1 MDHRAPQA
9 LLSNAAVALMCGAAI
24 LTLTMGI
31 RQTFGLFL
39 TPMSGDL
46 GISREAFAFA
56 IAMQN
61 LLWGVLQP
69 FAGMFAD
76 RYGVLRVLFFGAAAY
91 ALGLVAM
98 AAGTGLVGLNLGG
111 GLLVGLALSC
121 TSFAVVLGA
130 VGRAVPAERRSAA
143 LGIASAGGSFGQFV
157 MAPIGLSL
165 ISANGWSTALL
176 ILAGFALLMAPLA
189 VVLAR
194 ATRASSEYTAGQ
206 SHERDEPAASPGP
219 LGALGALGEAGR
231 HHGYWYLTIGFG
243 VCGFQVVFI
252 GVHLPAYLADL
263 GMSPGVGATA
273 LALIGFFNIIG
284 SWGCGVL
291 GGLHS
296 KKRLLAGLYLL
307 RAMTIAVFLAAPKT
321 ETAVLVFAASMGLLW
336 LGTVP
341 LTSGLVGQIFGM
353 RHLGMLFGLVFLSHQ
368 VGSFLGVWLGGV
380 VFDAT
385 GSYDVIWVASIV
397 LGVIAAALHLPISE
411 RSLRPA
417 MP

>member
-1 MDHRAPQA
+1 MNNRARQA
-9 LLSNAAVALMCGAAI
+9 LSSNATIALVCGATI

-46 GISREAFAFA
+46 GISREAFALA

-61 LLWGVLQP
+61 LLWGLFQP

-76 RYGVLRVLFFGAAAY
+76 RYGIIRVLLLGAAAY
-91 ALGLVAM
+91 AIGLGAM
-98 AAGTGLVGLNLGG
+98 AGGGGLIGLNLGG
-111 GLLVGLALSC
+111 GMLVGLALSC

-130 VGRAVPAERRSAA
+130 ISRAVPAERRSAA

-157 MAPIGLSL
+157 MAPIGQSL
-165 ISANGWSTALL
+165 ISAHGWSDALL
-176 ILAGFALLMAPLA
+176 ILAGLALLMAPLA
-189 VVLAR
+189 VILAR
-194 ATRASSEYTAGQ
+194 ATRPSRDQLSDQLHVSNERESSL
-206 SHERDEPAASPGP
+206 SPI
-219 LGALGALGEAGR
+219 GALGEAGR
-231 HHGYWYLTIGFG
+231 HRGYWYLTIGFF

-252 GVHLPAYLADL
+252 GVHLPAYLVDL
-263 GMSPGVGATA
+263 GMTPDVGATA
-273 LALIGFFNIIG
+273 LALIGFFNIVG
-284 SWGCGVL
+284 TWGCGVL
-291 GGLHS
+291 GGRHS

-321 ETAVLVFAASMGLLW
+321 ETTVLVFAATIGLLW

-341 LTSGLVGQIFGM
+341 LTSGLVGQIFGV
-353 RHLGMLFGLVFLSHQ
+353 HNLGMLFGLVFFSHQ
-368 VGSFLGVWLGGV
+368 VGSFLGVWLGGL
-380 VFDAT
+380 VFDVT
-385 GSYDVIWVASIV
+385 GSYDVIWLASIG

-411 RSLRPA
+411 RSLRPS